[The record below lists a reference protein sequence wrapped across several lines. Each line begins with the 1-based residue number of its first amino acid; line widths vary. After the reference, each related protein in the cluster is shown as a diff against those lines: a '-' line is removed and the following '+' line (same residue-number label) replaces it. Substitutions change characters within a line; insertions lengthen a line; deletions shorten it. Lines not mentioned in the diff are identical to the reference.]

1 MSGKLTLRTFVMTIG
16 VIAVT
21 ACQHVQEEKTN
32 NQLNTVADSSNTVSI
47 PYEKYTL
54 RKRTYRHSP
63 RRPFLIH
70 WFMLTLPITLAL
82 REKR

>member
-32 NQLNTVADSSNTVSI
+32 NQLN
-47 PYEKYTL
+47 
-54 RKRTYRHSP
+54 
-63 RRPFLIH
+63 RPVK
-70 WFMLTLPITLAL
+70 AL
-82 REKR
+82 RSNEWILSYQLVQLSWMGAKKLSDVLLLFSVREIQ